1 VRDRLRFFLISSDH
15 QLCIEPENQKGFYKI
30 TMDHALGATVPE
42 FQVSTCSPFA
52 PEPMVR
58 DKVVNSPPCKVL
70 AVVSPAARKGGK
82 GKRKRKEKARRKL
95 A

>member
-1 VRDRLRFFLISSDH
+1 
-15 QLCIEPENQKGFYKI
+15 
-30 TMDHALGATVPE
+30 MPE

-58 DKVVNSPPCKVL
+58 DKVVNSPPSKVL

-82 GKRKRKEKARRKL
+82 ENEKEKKKSK
-95 A
+95 

>member
-1 VRDRLRFFLISSDH
+1 
-15 QLCIEPENQKGFYKI
+15 
-30 TMDHALGATVPE
+30 
-42 FQVSTCSPFA
+42 
-52 PEPMVR
+52 MVR